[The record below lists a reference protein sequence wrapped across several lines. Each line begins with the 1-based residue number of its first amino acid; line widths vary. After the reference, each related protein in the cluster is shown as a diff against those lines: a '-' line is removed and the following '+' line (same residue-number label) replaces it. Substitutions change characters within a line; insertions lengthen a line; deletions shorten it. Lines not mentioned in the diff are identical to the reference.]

1 MRCTLKDKFKL
12 FINHNLQVSSNR
24 AKAMILCYYK
34 SGVNFWRC
42 IMTKEE
48 FLSALAKNNIDVKVH
63 FDDSAMSEGF
73 CVRKNHFRYETLYCE
88 RGKEYDVIGHPSES
102 DALIFLWNRINKNI
116 K

>member
-1 MRCTLKDKFKL
+1 
-12 FINHNLQVSSNR
+12 
-24 AKAMILCYYK
+24 
-34 SGVNFWRC
+34 
-42 IMTKEE
+42 MTKKE
-48 FLSALAKNNIDVKVH
+48 FLSALAKSNIEVKVH
-63 FDDSAMSEGF
+63 FGDSAIAMSDGF

>member
-1 MRCTLKDKFKL
+1 MSCTLKDKFKL
-12 FINHNLQVSSNR
+12 FIKHNLQASNNL
-24 AKAMILCYYK
+24 AKAMILRYNE
-34 SGVNFWRC
+34 SEVNFWRC

-63 FDDSAMSEGF
+63 FNDSAMSEGF
-73 CVRKNHFRYETLYCE
+73 CVRKNHFRYETLYRE